1 MRFEYYA
8 LLTAFCFG
16 LNAVL
21 VRKGMAHSNA
31 VTATLLVSGVQVSV
45 LGSLLILDPPKIN
58 PRAAAYFV
66 AAGFLAA
73 ILGRTLN
80 YLSIDRV
87 GVPVSTS
94 LTGTNPLFAL
104 LLSALLLGEAL
115 TLFKTLGVVMVVV
128 GVALV
133 SGGGGGKPLR
143 VRDLAAPLASAFFYA
158 LSSVVRKAGL
168 TLQPEPVLGAV
179 LGTLTSLVAYPL
191 ILRVMGR
198 AGEFKPTRA
207 SAPWFIAGGV
217 ATSVAWLAMFT
228 ATQEGPVGVVSAIIG
243 ANPLFGL
250 LLSAL
255 LLRDV
260 ERVTAR
266 VALGSALIVAG
277 VAVITLF

>member
-58 PRAAAYFV
+58 PWAAAYFV

-143 VRDLAAPLASAFFYA
+143 VRELAAPLASAFFYA

-191 ILRVMGR
+191 ILRVLGR
-198 AGEFKPTRA
+198 AGEFNPTRG

-217 ATSVAWLAMFT
+217 VTSVAWLAMFT